1 MYVVYTAK
9 IIVHDYET
17 RSIRIQTVHHIVY
30 LMLWESEFK
39 SVRDPMVNYDTL
51 SIQDLHN
58 ILYVYTSGYGQVG

>member
-1 MYVVYTAK
+1 MYVVYTT

-17 RSIRIQTVHHIVY
+17 RSIRIQTVHTVY

-39 SVRDPMVNYDTL
+39 SVRDPIVNYDTL

-58 ILYVYTSGYGQVG
+58 ILYVYTSGHGQVG